1 MDAITTNLFRPMY
14 YSEGVSHPVDGRPA
28 SVIWCAEIFTGRT
41 KDGKTE
47 IQFFKCKP
55 DTFAFQFCNNGQIVI
70 LTDSEFLKIFKINI
84 RALVNL
90 TCNCHGYILMQ
101 GEYWLEDPISL
112 LKDEYEEIRQV
123 DMKSDDEYIICFMEG
138 DKIAHS
144 AKFKNNH
151 YDHKRNIQM
160 NEKIE
165 INSFNTKYPEY
176 AGLQKVYWKKFD

>member
-1 MDAITTNLFRPMY
+1 MVPITTNLFRPMCFTQ
-14 YSEGVSHPVDGRPA
+14 GVFHPDGRPA
-28 SVIWCAEIFTGRT
+28 AVTWCAEIFTART
-41 KDGKTE
+41 KDNKIE
-47 IQFFKCKP
+47 LEFYKYKP
-55 DTFAFQFCNNGQIVI
+55 DTFLFQFCDNGQII
-70 LTDSEFLKIFKINI
+70 SLTNKEGNMIAFPS
-84 RALVNL
+84 
-90 TCNCHGYILMQ
+90 CNCHGFALMN
-101 GEYWLEDPISL
+101 GDYWIEDPTVL
-112 LKDEYEEIRQV
+112 LIDQY
-123 DMKSDDEYIICFMEG
+123 SIIQPNEVKPDSEVIVCFMEG